1 MEDGGL
7 WQVCEATVNS
17 SAALLP
23 QHTSMFS
30 CMSASSSESCS
41 LHAAAAATFGHFE
54 CCAPPPP
61 LLLPQTTSS
70 PFRSQWEFQYES
82 WMSPARV
89 DELYDMTLIA
99 PSTLLDMSAAG
110 GAAAA
115 FEHAAMSLPQPLPC
129 PQAAAIDLQDLAVGA
144 WGHGMINEAFQ
155 SSAEHQQQ
163 QGGMMIDQ
171 YLHTL
176 NSSSSLPPFNYTN
189 LQEAVEKTLESS
201 LGSVCDKVWNNNNR
215 VTADYHQFGHV
226 MAGADYSLITNPMG
240 SMFHSISTGSLMYLQ
255 NKTCCYSEA
264 QVMTKLPPPS
274 QTSLQEIQ
282 KAGGPLTLASLPDPS
297 LMKNITSAANDD
309 DDDDASSEVKNYTKN
324 STVSSVQKQQLQNG
338 NNCHVGNS
346 LVPQPGLYVSST
358 TAVES
363 SCETLEASKLPA
375 GNQTWTFT
383 ETSSEISSSNKTQNS
398 NPPGKVKV
406 CSEEQQQHQN
416 FSNGF
421 QRTPPVDQPVS
432 ITKWLPQIVALPPP
446 GPPPLLPLEAKLA
459 LPPKCALPPL
469 TVVKCALPRST
480 NHGRVASNARKR
492 PLWPANTNN
501 MINGSPKKKP
511 IAKWPGVEL
520 GCSRLEAVSTL
531 AHHTVTQNT
540 SNYNARAL
548 GPALNTNLKPRARQG
563 SANDPQSIAARVRR
577 ERISERLKALQLL
590 VPNGDKVDMVTM
602 LEKAINYVQC
612 LELQIRML
620 KDDTLWP
627 KALGAL
633 PNTLQEFLELAG
645 PELATLQEEEQ
656 KRKKKRMESVIKED
670 DPMSSPSPSSDNN
683 TE

>member
-309 DDDDASSEVKNYTKN
+309 DDDDASSEVKNYTNN

-338 NNCHVGNS
+338 NNCQVGNS

-446 GPPPLLPLEAKLA
+446 GPPPLLPLEAKRA

-492 PLWPANTNN
+492 PLWVSIILIPRDVSSFEVLFCSSA
-501 MINGSPKKKP
+501 IY
-511 IAKWPGVEL
+511 AK
-520 GCSRLEAVSTL
+520 
-531 AHHTVTQNT
+531 
-540 SNYNARAL
+540 
-548 GPALNTNLKPRARQG
+548 
-563 SANDPQSIAARVRR
+563 
-577 ERISERLKALQLL
+577 LQ
-590 VPNGDKVDMVTM
+590 
-602 LEKAINYVQC
+602 
-612 LELQIRML
+612 
-620 KDDTLWP
+620 
-627 KALGAL
+627 
-633 PNTLQEFLELAG
+633 
-645 PELATLQEEEQ
+645 
-656 KRKKKRMESVIKED
+656 
-670 DPMSSPSPSSDNN
+670 
-683 TE
+683 

>member
-492 PLWPANTNN
+492 PLW
-501 MINGSPKKKP
+501 
-511 IAKWPGVEL
+511 
-520 GCSRLEAVSTL
+520 VSTIL
-531 AHHTVTQNT
+531 I
-540 SNYNARAL
+540 
-548 GPALNTNLKPRARQG
+548 PRDVSSFEVLFCS
-563 SANDPQSIAARVRR
+563 SAIYA
-577 ERISERLKALQLL
+577 KLQ
-590 VPNGDKVDMVTM
+590 
-602 LEKAINYVQC
+602 
-612 LELQIRML
+612 
-620 KDDTLWP
+620 
-627 KALGAL
+627 
-633 PNTLQEFLELAG
+633 
-645 PELATLQEEEQ
+645 
-656 KRKKKRMESVIKED
+656 
-670 DPMSSPSPSSDNN
+670 
-683 TE
+683 